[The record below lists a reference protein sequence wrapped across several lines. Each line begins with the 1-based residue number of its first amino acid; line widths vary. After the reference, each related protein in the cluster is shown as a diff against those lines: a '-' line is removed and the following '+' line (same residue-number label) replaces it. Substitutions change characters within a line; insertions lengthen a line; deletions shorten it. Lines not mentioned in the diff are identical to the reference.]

1 MALNLISLAWG
12 VRDGLRLHA
21 TELEALQLQ
30 RLRRLLDHSYENVP
44 YYRKLFDSVGFR
56 PGHLKQIS
64 DLSAIPI
71 TTRQKLQTTPSTE
84 LIARGAHLARL
95 ERSQTS
101 GSTGAPLHIYRA
113 PREKWFRL
121 LLTLRAF
128 LHNGMRLTDRVVT
141 ISSRPP
147 SGGAECDIWVRRLL
161 RRRWNISF
169 FEEVD
174 VQLRKLL
181 NLRPAVVYGY
191 AANVAVLADLLLK
204 KGLAPMPLR
213 IAASSGEILMPGY
226 RRVIQKAFCV
236 DPVDMY
242 SAADLGHIAWQCNR
256 RKGFHINADWLHVE
270 IVRQEQSA
278 IPGEFGEVVVTSLYR
293 YAMPLI
299 RYSPGD
305 FASLGEALCPCG
317 LGLPLLNS
325 LEGRTQSLVPLPN
338 GRYFIGFSTL
348 MSQFSEVS
356 RYQVVQKALDHFV
369 VNVIPGAGFFSEV
382 LSRVSADLS
391 AKLGAGIRVEARAV
405 TASELIQGPGKF
417 RPVIPI
423 GSVDFSQSV

>member
-1 MALNLISLAWG
+1 MRLN
-12 VRDGLRLHA
+12 A

-44 YYRKLFDSVGFR
+44 YYRKLLDSVGFR

-71 TTRQKLQTTPSTE
+71 TTRQKLQTTPSAE
-84 LIARGAHLARL
+84 LIARGEHLARL

-113 PREKWFRL
+113 RREKWFRL

-147 SGGAECDIWVRRLL
+147 SGGAERDISVRRLL

-169 FEEVD
+169 FEEAD

-181 NLRPAVVYGY
+181 SLRPAVVYGY

-226 RRVIQKAFCV
+226 RRVIQKGFRV

-242 SAADLGHIAWQCNR
+242 SASDLGHIAWQCNR

-270 IVRQEQSA
+270 IVRQEQPA

-305 FASLGEALCPCG
+305 FASRAEALCPCG

-325 LEGRTQSLVPLPN
+325 LEGRAQALVPLPN

-348 MSQFSEVS
+348 MSQFSEIS
-356 RYQVVQKALDHFV
+356 RYQVMQKALDHFL
-369 VNVIPGAGFFSEV
+369 VNVIPGAGFSSEV

-405 TASELIQGPGKF
+405 TASELIEGPGKF

-423 GSVDFSQSV
+423 APIDFNRRV